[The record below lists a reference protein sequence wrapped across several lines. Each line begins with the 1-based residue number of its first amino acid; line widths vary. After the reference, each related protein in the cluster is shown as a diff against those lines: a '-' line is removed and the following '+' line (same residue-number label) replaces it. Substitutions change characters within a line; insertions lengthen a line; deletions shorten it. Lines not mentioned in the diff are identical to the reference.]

1 MPTPQIPQLFF
12 LIFIFIYLAAPS
24 PSSNHASDGK
34 ESTCSVGDSGWIPG
48 LGRSPGEG
56 NGNPLQGGAHGER
69 NPAGRSPW
77 GDKESGLTG
86 QLALSLSVPGAHRI
100 FDLSY
105 GIRAPAPWA
114 GIKPGPPALGAQ
126 HPSPWTTREVPPQTV
141 NILHLFYH
149 SLEGNG
155 SILVTPVFLP
165 GKSHGQRRLVGYSP

>member
-1 MPTPQIPQLFF
+1 MLQMVKNPPAVWETQ
-12 LIFIFIYLAAPS
+12 
-24 PSSNHASDGK
+24 
-34 ESTCSVGDSGWIPG
+34 VGSLGWEDPLEKGMATHSREG
-48 LGRSPGEG
+48 LM
-56 NGNPLQGGAHGER
+56 ER
-69 NPAGRSPW
+69 GTRRGRSPW